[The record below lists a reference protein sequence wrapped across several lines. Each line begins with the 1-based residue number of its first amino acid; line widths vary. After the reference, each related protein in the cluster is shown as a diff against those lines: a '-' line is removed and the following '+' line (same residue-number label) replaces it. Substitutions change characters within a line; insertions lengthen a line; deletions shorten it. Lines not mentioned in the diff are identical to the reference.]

1 VGAPWLP
8 GYEGSS
14 PVRVGNAASTQFQL
28 DVYGEVADVLHT
40 TRKVG
45 LAPDENAWRV
55 EQAMVDFVESAW
67 KEPDEGIW
75 EVRGPRRLF
84 THSRVMAWVAVDRAV
99 KAVERFG
106 LDGPVERWRRLREVI
121 HDDVCRAGY
130 DPALGAF
137 VQYYGST
144 LPDASL
150 LMIPLVGF
158 LPATDPRMLGTVKL
172 IQQRLVGDGFV
183 ARYHTLPDID
193 GLPPG
198 EGAFLPCTFWL
209 ADNLALQGRYAE
221 ARAIFERLLA
231 IRNDV
236 GLLAEQYEP
245 ISRRL
250 LGNFPQAF
258 SHVALINTAR
268 NLTRGG
274 GPAEHRRQ
282 A

>member
-1 VGAPWLP
+1 
-8 GYEGSS
+8 
-14 PVRVGNAASTQFQL
+14 VGNAASTQFQL

-40 TRKVG
+40 GRRVG
-45 LAPDENAWRV
+45 LDFDENAWRV
-55 EQAMVDFVESAW
+55 ERAMLDYVESAW
-67 KEPDEGIW
+67 QEPDEGIW
-75 EVRGPRRLF
+75 EVRGPRRPF

-106 LDGPVERWRRLREVI
+106 LAGPVERWRRLRAVI
-121 HDDVCRAGY
+121 HEDVCRNGY
-130 DPALGAF
+130 DPTVGAF

-172 IQQRLVGDGFV
+172 IQQHLMTDGFV
-183 ARYHTLPDID
+183 ARYQTLPHVD

-209 ADNLALQGRYAE
+209 ADNLALQGRYSE

-231 IRNDV
+231 VRNDV
-236 GLLAEQYEP
+236 GLLAEEYEP
-245 ISRRL
+245 VSRRQ

-258 SHVALINTAR
+258 THVGLINTAR

-274 GPAEHRRQ
+274 GPAEHRPQ
-282 A
+282 G